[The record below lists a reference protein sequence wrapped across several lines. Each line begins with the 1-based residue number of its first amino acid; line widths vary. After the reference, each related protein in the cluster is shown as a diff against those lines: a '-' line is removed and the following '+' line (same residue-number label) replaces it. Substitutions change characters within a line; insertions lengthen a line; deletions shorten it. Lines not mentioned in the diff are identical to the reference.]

1 MKLKEIR
8 TNIEKLVNF
17 QLKTKKFFS
26 TMLWGP
32 PGIGKSSVVR
42 QIADEMQIGFIDV
55 RLSQLAPTDLRG
67 IPTIDKEKNILH
79 WAAPDFLPRDPNS
92 QGIFFLDEFNMA
104 TSVLMGVSQELIL
117 DRRVGDYKLPDGWVI
132 VAAGNR
138 AEDRAAVNALPAP
151 VANRFIHFSAEACLE
166 EYKDL
171 LYNFFEFSDKAK
183 SEIIGFLNFRP
194 ELLYKNTKASKD
206 MAFPTPRSW
215 EMAGNLLD
223 LDVDIAHAVG
233 EDTSIQ
239 FRAYQKVYSK
249 IPNLMDILEGEDVTC
264 ENLSDPSTTTAII
277 SGLVAQAKTPE
288 HFSNALG
295 WLLRQDITEDYVGL
309 YLKDMILSL
318 NNKQALLAKA
328 IGLIMKSPDTK
339 DFINKYKQLIVGF
352 GK

>member
-8 TNIEKLVNF
+8 VNIEKLIKF
-17 QLKTKKFFS
+17 QLNNKKFFS

-32 PGIGKSSVVR
+32 PGIGKSSIVR
-42 QIADEMQIGFIDV
+42 QIAKDMGVEFIDV

-67 IPTIDKEKNILH
+67 IPTIDKEKNVLN
-79 WAAPDFLPRDPNS
+79 WAAPNFLPRDEDS
-92 QGIFFLDEFNMA
+92 KGIFFLDEFNMA
-104 TSVLMGVSQELIL
+104 TSVLMGISQELIL

-132 VAAGNR
+132 IAAGNR

-151 VANRFIHFSAEACLE
+151 VANRFVHFSAEANLE
-166 EYKDL
+166 EFKEL
-171 LYNFFEFSDKAK
+171 MYNYFDFSEKSK

-194 ELLYKNTKASKD
+194 ELLFKNSKASKD

-223 LDVDIAHAVG
+223 MGIDIVHAVG

-239 FRAYQKVYSK
+239 FRAYQKVCSK
-249 IPNLMDILEGEDVTC
+249 IPNLLDILEGSDVKC
-264 ENLSDPSTTTAII
+264 ENLSDPSTVTAVI

-288 HFSNALG
+288 HFSNALV
-295 WLLRQDITEDYVGL
+295 WILNQDITEDYVGL

-318 NNKQALLAKA
+318 NNNQALLAKV
-328 IGLIMKSPDTK
+328 IGKIMKSKETK
-339 DFINKYKQLIVGF
+339 DFVTKYKQLIVGF